1 MNQCLKDSVYSMG
14 TQEQVDYMAK
24 VGGMNEEESKVFQML
39 HEGRSDEAIQMNL
52 GMSRK
57 YYERVEAQVS
67 RKLTVAIFH
76 CIDAAMDAEHF

>member
-14 TQEQVDYMAK
+14 TQEQVDYMK
-24 VGGMNEEESKVFQML
+24 KSGGMNDEEAAVFQML
-39 HEGRSDEAIQMNL
+39 HEGKSDESIQLNL

-76 CIDAAMDAEHF
+76 CIDTAMTAEHY